1 MYKLAL
7 KNSKRVFFQNRD
19 DFELFLNEGLVEKKI
34 CDILPGSG
42 VDTQKFK
49 PIQREKKD
57 KFFRFLLI
65 ARILWDKGIGEY
77 VEAAKII
84 RQKYKNVK
92 FQLLGGIGVDNPTAI
107 SKKIIDKWVKDEII
121 EYLGETDD
129 VRKFIYRAD
138 CIVLPSYREGTSRV
152 LLESASMEKPLIA
165 TNVPGCKEVVEDG
178 INGYLCKVKD
188 SKDLASKMEKMLNL
202 SEENRALMGKKG
214 REKIVKEFDEKIVI
228 NKYLETISQ
237 ILRA

>member
-1 MYKLAL
+1 M
-7 KNSKRVFFQNRD
+7 
-19 DFELFLNEGLVEKKI
+19 
-34 CDILPGSG
+34 
-42 VDTQKFK
+42 
-49 PIQREKKD
+49 
-57 KFFRFLLI
+57 
-65 ARILWDKGIGEY
+65 
-77 VEAAKII
+77 
-84 RQKYKNVK
+84 
-92 FQLLGGIGVDNPTAI
+92 
-107 SKKIIDKWVKDEII
+107 
-121 EYLGETDD
+121 
-129 VRKFIYRAD
+129 
-138 CIVLPSYREGTSRV
+138 PSYREGTSRV